1 MRSADILS
9 TEYTPDA
16 ADADYDSEE
25 WLERYAVEA
34 QDMSEYGEDDED
46 DDDEGDSDLD
56 DDEDEDEDE
65 NSEDGNLGAG
75 DDGVEVPHNVKPL
88 LERRISKD
96 EQAILMNGKAQWMGC
111 KGSSRKKVFLQIISK
126 LRKLHGIAE
135 MSGMEWESRQ
145 RVCFSQMLL
154 R

>member
-1 MRSADILS
+1 MRSADIPS

-16 ADADYDSEE
+16 ADADHDSEE

-56 DDEDEDEDE
+56 DDKDEDE

-75 DDGVEVPHNVKPL
+75 DDGVEVPHNVKLL
-88 LERRISKD
+88 LERRILKD
-96 EQAILMNGKAQWMGC
+96 EQAILMNGKVQWMGC

-145 RVCFSQMLL
+145 RVCFSQILL

>member
-1 MRSADILS
+1 MCSTNIPS
-9 TEYTPDA
+9 TEYTPDV

-34 QDMSEYGEDDED
+34 QNMSEHREDNED
-46 DDDEGDSDLD
+46 NDNEGDSDLD
-56 DDEDEDEDE
+56 NDKDEDE

-88 LERRISKD
+88 LEWRISKD

-111 KGSSRKKVFLQIISK
+111 KGSSCKKVFLQIISK
-126 LRKLHGIAE
+126 LWKLHGIAE
-135 MSGMEWESRQ
+135 MSGMEWESGQ
-145 RVCFSQMLL
+145 RVCFSHMLL